1 MVDASYSRSSQL
13 RDGLDQRQDV
23 LFDKNDP
30 LFRWINC
37 GKPKGEKQTTETL
50 MQRLKTQSEGFV
62 HYNNPDLHTKTNKWR
77 RWDW

>member
-30 LFRWINC
+30 LF
-37 GKPKGEKQTTETL
+37 Q
-50 MQRLKTQSEGFV
+50 
-62 HYNNPDLHTKTNKWR
+62 
-77 RWDW
+77 